1 MESAESSVDGE
12 PLTVD
17 AEASARMRTL
27 QRCWVVVYG
36 VLLFTLLAAI
46 PTGIRLNSAP
56 TTLHLPDERWSLAD
70 LRGALAELGLAD
82 HVFSLFVYLSSVVLG
97 LVLLAVAA
105 LVVWRKP
112 HDRGVLTIAFLL
124 AWSGWATAGTHLNLE
139 SLYPE
144 WQVFL
149 RALGITA
156 FSCLTLVL
164 YLFPD
169 GSFVPR
175 WTRWPALIT
184 MLIAPLNALDSP
196 VNTLNW
202 PAPLSVSVALVS
214 LAIPLWSQVYRYR
227 ARSNAQQRQQTKWVA
242 LSVVILTLGSAPV
255 LVAWWLVPDLSAP
268 GVRGFQFHLVSNT
281 WLALLT
287 LLVPI
292 AITLA
297 LLRLRLWDVDPLL
310 NRTLVYGTLT
320 LLAGTVYIVAFG
332 LLSAVFQTPG
342 NVVFSLLAAG
352 LIAVLFEP
360 GRRWL
365 QRTVNRLMYGE
376 RDDPYLV
383 LTRLAQRLE
392 GAPPPEAVLT
402 TIAQAVREAFRV
414 PYAAIELSGSAGDV
428 LTAVQDP
435 HDQRS
440 NAHIRQSDDVSLSLA
455 YRGEPVGS
463 LIVAARRPGE
473 SFSSRDRRLLDDLGR
488 HVGTAVYAVRAATEL
503 QLARERLVT
512 ASHEER
518 RRLRRELHDGL
529 GPLLATLTMKLDAA
543 LGLIVDDPS
552 RSQALVA
559 EVQSQLQETLT
570 LVRRLVY
577 ALYPPVLDELGLPT
591 AIREQASS
599 QLQAHGVTVDLELP
613 DHTEPLPAAAEVAAF
628 YIAVEAMTNI
638 KRHAKA
644 GNCRLRLTTHR
655 DKLELDITDD
665 GCGVPAGTRQGVGLH
680 SMRERAQELGGS
692 FELTP
697 ASPTGTRIHVAL
709 PLGPERR

>member
-1 MESAESSVDGE
+1 
-12 PLTVD
+12 
-17 AEASARMRTL
+17 
-27 QRCWVVVYG
+27 
-36 VLLFTLLAAI
+36 VLLSTLLAAI
-46 PTGIRLNSAP
+46 PTGVRLNSAL

-70 LRGALAELGLAD
+70 LRGALTELGIAD
-82 HVFSLFVYLSSVVLG
+82 HLFALFVYLSSVALG
-97 LVLLAVAA
+97 LVLVAVAG
-105 LVVWRKP
+105 LLVWRKP
-112 HDRGVLTIAFLL
+112 HDRGALTIASLL
-124 AWSGWATAGTHLNLE
+124 ALSGWATTGTHLILE

-164 YLFPD
+164 YVFPD

-175 WTRWPALIT
+175 WTRWPALVT
-184 MLIAPLNALDSP
+184 MLMAPLNALDSP
-196 VNTLNW
+196 LSPLNW
-202 PAPLSVSVALVS
+202 PAPLSVSVGLIS
-214 LAIPLWSQVYRYR
+214 IAIPLVSQAYRYR
-227 ARSNAQQRQQTKWVA
+227 VRSNAQQRQQTKWVA
-242 LSVVILTLGSAPV
+242 LSVVIFAVGSAPV
-255 LVAWWLVPDLSAP
+255 LVASWLAPELSAP
-268 GVRGFQFHLVSNT
+268 GVRGLQFHLVSNT

-287 LLVPI
+287 LLLPI
-292 AITLA
+292 AITVA
-297 LLRLRLWDVDPLL
+297 VLRLRLWDVDPLL
-310 NRTLVYGTLT
+310 NRTLVYGILT
-320 LLAGTVYIVAFG
+320 LLAGTVYIVTSG

-352 LIAVLFEP
+352 VIAVLFEP
-360 GRRWL
+360 GRRLL

-402 TIAQAVREAFRV
+402 TITHTVREAFRA

-428 LTAVQDP
+428 LTSVQDP
-435 HDQRS
+435 PGQRPNANSRDS
-440 NAHIRQSDDVSLSLA
+440 NDVCLSLA

-488 HVGTAVYAVRAATEL
+488 HVGTAVFAVRAATEL

-543 LGLIVDDPS
+543 LGLIADDPA

-559 EVQSQLQETLT
+559 EVQSQLQDTLT
-570 LVRRLVY
+570 VVRRLVY
-577 ALYPPVLDELGLPT
+577 TLYPPVLDELGLPT

-599 QLQAHGVTVDLELP
+599 QLQAHGVAVDLELP
-613 DHTEPLPAAAEVAAF
+613 PHTGPLPAAAEVAAF

-638 KRHAKA
+638 KRHARA
-644 GNCRLRLTTHR
+644 SNCRLRLATNR

-665 GCGVPAGTRQGVGLH
+665 GCGVPAGTRRGVGLH

-697 ASPTGTRIHVAL
+697 ASPTGTRIHAAL
-709 PLGPERR
+709 PLGPVRS